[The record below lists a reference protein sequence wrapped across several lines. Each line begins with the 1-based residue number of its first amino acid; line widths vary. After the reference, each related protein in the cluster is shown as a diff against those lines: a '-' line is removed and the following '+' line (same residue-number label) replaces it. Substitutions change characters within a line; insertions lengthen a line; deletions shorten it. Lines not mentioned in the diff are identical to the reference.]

1 MAVRK
6 SKAVRR
12 TPVVAAAVRAPAS
25 VAVAVDEEERR
36 HLIECCAFFRAERF
50 REAEP
55 GHIREQDKEAAAAAI
70 DAAIRAARKKN
81 KKR

>member
-1 MAVRK
+1 MARIMRGQSNFSRGQQEIPAEGIGKVTL
-6 SKAVRR
+6 
-12 TPVVAAAVRAPAS
+12 TPHQPN
-25 VAVAVDEEERR
+25 
-36 HLIECCAFFRAERF
+36 CAFFRAERF

>member
-1 MAVRK
+1 
-6 SKAVRR
+6 
-12 TPVVAAAVRAPAS
+12 
-25 VAVAVDEEERR
+25 VAVDEEERR
-36 HLIECCAFFRAERF
+36 HLIECCAFFRAEQF

>member
-6 SKAVRR
+6 RKVVRR
-12 TPVVAAAVRAPAS
+12 TPVVAVAGRAPAS
-25 VAVAVDEEERR
+25 VAVDEEERR

-55 GHIREQDKEAAAAAI
+55 GHIREQDKKAAAAAI

>member
-6 SKAVRR
+6 RKAVRR
-12 TPVVAAAVRAPAS
+12 TPVVAAAGRAAAS
-25 VAVAVDEEERR
+25 VAVDEEERR
-36 HLIECCAFFRAERF
+36 HLIEDCAFFRAERF

-70 DAAIRAARKKN
+70 DAAIRAASKKN

>member
-1 MAVRK
+1 
-6 SKAVRR
+6 
-12 TPVVAAAVRAPAS
+12 
-25 VAVAVDEEERR
+25 VAVDEEERR

>member
-1 MAVRK
+1 MAMKTRG
-6 SKAVRR
+6 AVRR
-12 TPVVAAAVRAPAS
+12 STGVTAPGKAPVS
-25 VAVAVDEEERR
+25 VTVNGEERR
-36 HLIECCAFFRAERF
+36 HLIEDCAFFRAEQF

-55 GHIREQDKEAAAAAI
+55 GHIREQDKEAAAAVI